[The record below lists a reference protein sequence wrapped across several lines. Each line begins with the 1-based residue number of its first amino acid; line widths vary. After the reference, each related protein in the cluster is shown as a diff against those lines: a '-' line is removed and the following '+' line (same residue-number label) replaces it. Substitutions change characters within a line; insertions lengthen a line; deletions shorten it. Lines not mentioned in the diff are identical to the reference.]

1 MAAAL
6 LLALL
11 ALQGSALLPPRTSP
25 RRTTPLRAVSFSAPL
40 VDDGYASPSAS
51 QPALLVYLPGFD
63 GNALAPFL
71 QWPALHDAGFDVRCA
86 AVDAADRSTFE
97 DLAAACA
104 AYVDAERR
112 GRPALL
118 VGESF
123 GGALA
128 VAVAGRAAVD
138 GVVLVNPATCYGRSN
153 LARDAPRVSR
163 LPAFLYP
170 FGLLSLLPLFI
181 DRHGLPALVEIVSS
195 RRLPCVI
202 DTPRREAYQGRI
214 ATTLPG
220 RLPFM
225 PRGTL
230 DWRLREWLDVAARV
244 DVDDLSLPTLVVY
257 GDDDR
262 TLPSADE
269 AARVVAALTS
279 RGVRAAA
286 HRVPGA
292 GHAGTLGSRVDL
304 RAAVAAFFG
313 AEGDTPL
320 AEIVADVP
328 REMRADAR
336 EPGEDSACFGLFP
349 REHASVDPRRY
360 YAPEFDARAVR

>member
-1 MAAAL
+1 M
-6 LLALL
+6 
-11 ALQGSALLPPRTSP
+11 
-25 RRTTPLRAVSFSAPL
+25 
-40 VDDGYASPSAS
+40 
-51 QPALLVYLPGFD
+51 
-63 GNALAPFL
+63 
-71 QWPALHDAGFDVRCA
+71 
-86 AVDAADRSTFE
+86 
-97 DLAAACA
+97 
-104 AYVDAERR
+104 
-112 GRPALL
+112 
-118 VGESF
+118 
-123 GGALA
+123 
-128 VAVAGRAAVD
+128 
-138 GVVLVNPATCYGRSN
+138 
-153 LARDAPRVSR
+153 
-163 LPAFLYP
+163 
-170 FGLLSLLPLFI
+170 
-181 DRHGLPALVEIVSS
+181 SS

-269 AARVVAALTS
+269 AARVVAALAS
-279 RGVRAAA
+279 RGVRATA

-313 AEGDTPL
+313 AVGDTPL
-320 AEIVADVP
+320 AEIVADEQ
-328 REMRADAR
+328 REMRADAQ